1 LVDTIVNAKYPT
13 AVGPTSGPPLNMSTF
28 LSIGSDIDTLKDK
41 VEQLKSNL
49 VFLNENSGGP
59 TQDAIQLSQSVK
71 YSGEYKND
79 EAITEPT
86 DVDGGTINEWGED
99 STLTDDD
106 VANAQNDDATL
117 QDDDIDDPIIP

>member
-1 LVDTIVNAKYPT
+1 
-13 AVGPTSGPPLNMSTF
+13 MSTF

-59 TQDAIQLSQSVK
+59 TPKEIQTSESARE
-71 YSGEYKND
+71 SGTYEEQKS
-79 EAITEPT
+79 ITEPT
-86 DVDGGTINEWGED
+86 DVDGDTINEWGED
-99 STLTDDD
+99 STLTNED
-106 VANAQNDDATL
+106 VFNTENDDAIL